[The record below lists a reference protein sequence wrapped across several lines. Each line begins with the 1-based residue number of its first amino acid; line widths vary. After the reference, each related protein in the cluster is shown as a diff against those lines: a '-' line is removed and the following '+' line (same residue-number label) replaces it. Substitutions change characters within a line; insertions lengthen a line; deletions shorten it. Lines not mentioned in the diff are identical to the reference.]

1 MRRWTVTNL
10 LDSTHDWAVLLDVG
24 TPVDVIYIDFARA
37 FDSVVHRK
45 LLAKLSAYGIA
56 GKLLMWIS
64 AFLSHRMQCVV
75 VENTF
80 SSWSAVVSGVPQ
92 GSVLG
97 PVLFVVF
104 INDIVGSIGTLASAN
119 LFADDVKLYSRIN
132 DTIEASVLQRVL
144 DEIVDWADYWQL
156 SININKCNVLHLGSG
171 NLLIEYYIK
180 GKKLEF
186 ADTVR
191 DLGVETDCKLSYDY
205 HIENIVRQAYMRVGV
220 LFKSFVSRDCDL
232 LRQAYVTYI
241 RPLLEYACNVWS
253 PYKFK
258 HIRAIEKIQR
268 HFTRRIPAMRDLSYD
283 ERLARLNLES
293 LEIRRVRSDLVLYY
307 KIFNGLTNFNPS
319 DVFDVRQNVR
329 LTRSRDKLQL
339 CRPMCK
345 SKVLENN
352 FFVRRIACW
361 NMLPDD
367 VKNLS
372 SVSQF
377 KKALMFT
384 DLSNSLLLK

>member
-1 MRRWTVTNL
+1 M
-10 LDSTHDWAVLLDVG
+10 
-24 TPVDVIYIDFARA
+24 
-37 FDSVVHRK
+37 
-45 LLAKLSAYGIA
+45 
-56 GKLLMWIS
+56 
-64 AFLSHRMQCVV
+64 
-75 VENTF
+75 
-80 SSWSAVVSGVPQ
+80 
-92 GSVLG
+92 
-97 PVLFVVF
+97 
-104 INDIVGSIGTLASAN
+104 
-119 LFADDVKLYSRIN
+119 
-132 DTIEASVLQRVL
+132 
-144 DEIVDWADYWQL
+144 
-156 SININKCNVLHLGSG
+156 
-171 NLLIEYYIK
+171 
-180 GKKLEF
+180 EF